1 MILIANGKNNN
12 IFIIRALLILA
23 FFATWELTARMK
35 LYNPLFTSYPSEI
48 ALDLREFLLSGDLL
62 KHTSITLKEAFL
74 GLFYGSIVGILVGL
88 LFGQIRFLGRVF
100 MPIITAIHGIPQL
113 TLAPVYILWFGL
125 GLTSKI
131 FLAGLMV
138 FFNVFFST
146 YAGIQN
152 IEPKLVESANLLG
165 ANTLQT
171 LYHLVLPSSMPWI
184 ITGIRNGV
192 GASLIGAI
200 IGEFMGASAGF
211 GWMIAYASSYFK
223 IARVMSCIFILL
235 IVGIVLNYVLDKLE
249 AHILRWRA
257 VTRLSFNYEEKI

>member
-1 MILIANGKNNN
+1 MEERKNNFIIVTRILIV
-12 IFIIRALLILA
+12 ILFIS
-23 FFATWELTARMK
+23 FWEITARFK
-35 LYNPLFTSYPSEI
+35 LYNAFFTSYPSEI
-48 ALDLREFLLSGDLL
+48 VLDLKQFFLSGDLV
-62 KHTSITLKEAFL
+62 KHTSITLREAL
-74 GLFYGSIVGILVGL
+74 AGLFYGTIIGISVGL
-88 LFGQIRFLGRVF
+88 LFGQVQSLGKIFL
-100 MPIITAIHGIPQL
+100 PIITAIHGVPQL

-131 FLAGLMV
+131 FLAALMV

-152 IEPKLVESANLLG
+152 VEPKLIESANLLG
-165 ANTLQT
+165 AGTIQT
-171 LYHLVLPSSMPWI
+171 LYHVVLPSSMPWI
-184 ITGIRNGV
+184 ISGIRNGV

-235 IVGIVLNYVLDKLE
+235 VVGIILNFILDKIE
-249 AHILRWRA
+249 AYLLRWRA
-257 VTRLSFNYEEKI
+257 VTRLSLHHEKNT

>member
-1 MILIANGKNNN
+1 MGSKKNKHILI
-12 IFIIRALLILA
+12 IRILIIALFLM
-23 FFATWELTARMK
+23 FWELAARLK
-35 LYNPLFTSYPSEI
+35 YYNAFFTSYPSEI
-48 ALDLREFLLSGDLL
+48 FLDLKQFFLSGDLV
-62 KHTSITLKEAFL
+62 KHTSITLREAL
-74 GLFYGSIVGILVGL
+74 AGLFYGTVIGIFVGL
-88 LFGQIRFLGRVF
+88 LFGQIQALGKIFL
-100 MPIITAIHGIPQL
+100 PIIAAIHGVPQL

-131 FLAGLMV
+131 FLASLMV

-152 IEPKLVESANLLG
+152 VEPKLVESANLLG
-165 ANTLQT
+165 AGTIQT
-171 LYHLVLPSSMPWI
+171 LYYVVLPSSMPWVI
-184 ITGIRNGV
+184 AGIRNGV

-235 IVGIVLNYVLDKLE
+235 IVGIILNYILDKIESHL
-249 AHILRWRA
+249 LRWRMA
-257 VTRLSFNYEEKI
+257 TKLSLQHEKNV

>member
-1 MILIANGKNNN
+1 MNIIKNKKNHILAIRIILI
-12 IFIIRALLILA
+12 FV
-23 FFATWELTARMK
+23 FFATWEVTARLR

-48 ALDLREFLLSGDLL
+48 ILDLKDFLVSGDLV
-62 KHTSITLKEAFL
+62 KHTSITLKEAFI
-74 GLFYGSIVGILVGL
+74 GLFYGTIVGIVVGL
-88 LFGQIRFLGRVF
+88 LFGQIQSLGKIFL
-100 MPIITAIHGIPQL
+100 PIITAIHGIPQL

-131 FLAGLMV
+131 FLAALMV

-152 IEPKLVESANLLG
+152 IEPKLIESANLLG
-165 ANTLQT
+165 ADTVQT
-171 LYHLVLPSSMPWI
+171 LYHVVLPSSMPWI
-184 ITGIRNGV
+184 LTGIRNGV

-235 IVGIVLNYVLDKLE
+235 IVGLILNFILDKAE
-249 AHILRWRA
+249 AYLLRWKA
-257 VTRLSFNYEEKI
+257 TTRLSFNYEKNM